1 MLQLSFLL
9 ALGSNLPFAIV
20 LPACQGI
27 RHLARDCRR
36 PRHTR
41 RRVVTDHGTRLVAA
55 TCRPPSTCPAQLEL
69 RKVRLGAVVEGVD
82 VGDAKDV
89 GNGRGGWHH
98 CDNDLY
104 KVLDGKRG
112 VNSLLKIL

>member
-1 MLQLSFLL
+1 MFQLSFLL
-9 ALGSNLPFAIV
+9 APGSNLPFATA

-41 RRVVTDHGTRLVAA
+41 RRVVIDHGTRLVAA

-69 RKVRLGAVVEGVD
+69 RKVWLGAVVEGVD

-89 GNGRGGWHH
+89 GNDRGGMAP
-98 CDNDLY
+98 L
-104 KVLDGKRG
+104 RQ
-112 VNSLLKIL
+112 